1 MKNIFI
7 FLFLTFSI
15 IGQSQA
21 QVVTTVLNSGTADVD
36 DALAL
41 DSQGNLYGSNWVG
54 DSVYKITPTGDVSV
68 FASGFNHPNGLA
80 FDSDDNLFIVD
91 YGAGTIYKYDINGN
105 QLDSFYVGG
114 YPSGLIKDHASDTM
128 IYTNVVDSSVN
139 KLLSDGTI
147 IVLHQGA
154 PLRVPVGL
162 AFDRS
167 GKLYVGNYV
176 GREIYQLPG
185 IGKAPKYVATVP
197 DSGTNFPYLAFIA
210 YANGRLFGTVY
221 GEHKIYKIHPNKI
234 DHVEVYAGSSYGNA
248 DGDISGATFA
258 YPAGMVAN
266 RQGSLLYVSEFSG
279 LGNIRKITRGN
290 EHSASLSEKH
300 QSLTNSAPQSFE
312 KSD

>member
-1 MKNIFI
+1 MKKILI
-7 FLFLTFSI
+7 FLFFTFSI

-21 QVVTTVLNSGTADVD
+21 QIVTTILNSDTADVD

-54 DSVYKITPTGDVSV
+54 DSVYKITPSGDVSV

-80 FDSDDNLFIVD
+80 FDSADNLFIVD

-114 YPSGLIKDHASDTM
+114 YPSGLIKDHASDVM
-128 IYTNVVDSSVN
+128 IYTNVADSSVN
-139 KLLSDGTI
+139 KLSNDGTI
-147 IVLHQGA
+147 TVLHQGA

-167 GKLYVGNYV
+167 GELYVGNYV
-176 GREIYQLPG
+176 GRQIYHLPSTG
-185 IGKAPKYVATVP
+185 EAPEYVATVP

-234 DHVEVYAGSSYGNA
+234 DHVEVYAGSSNGNT
-248 DGDISGATFA
+248 DGDISGASFA

-279 LGNIRKITRGN
+279 LGNIRKISRGN
-290 EHSASLSEKH
+290 KDNTSLEKKH
-300 QSLTNSAPQSFE
+300 QSLTNDIPQSFE
-312 KSD
+312 